1 MKPTFQALVMSAV
14 SVVCFLAGDV
24 LTGAAFASGFPE
36 CDAMTLLSKVPETG
50 LSTEPM
56 ALAVGLMA
64 ACIPWA
70 IWARN
75 LVRAGTYRQGE
86 EHGSARWG
94 TLKEG
99 RAFMDAK
106 NPANNILLS
115 RDFALAL
122 KPRRF
127 DLKHDRNRNVCVL
140 GGPGSG
146 KTRYY
151 VKPNLM
157 QKNADFFV
165 TDPKGTLLG
174 EVGWMLEDGGYD
186 IRTFD
191 TTDFS
196 RSMRYNP
203 LAYVKDQ
210 TDILIFVECLIKN
223 TTAEDRKSSDPFWE
237 NSERLLYTA
246 LVAYLVYHARPDE
259 RNLNSLMLLLSLA
272 EAREEDESY
281 MSPLDLIFEELETGM
296 RFMERGRGRKAKE
309 ERPFDDGGEWGWV
322 RVGEPHDASEDFALS
337 NYRAFKVAAGKTLKS
352 IIISCNVRLKP
363 LSVDAVSALIAYDE
377 MELGLLGSGEGKH
390 AIFASMSDS
399 DSTFDFLF
407 ALLMWQATSVLYK
420 TALVRFAGSLKRPVH
435 FLLDEFGNI
444 GEVPDFER
452 VIATARSRNVSFS
465 IILQSA
471 SQLERSYEKEGA
483 KTILDCC
490 DTVVFLGGKSTETN
504 EMISKMIGKQ
514 TVKVLTESDSRG
526 TNRSTTQNYN
536 VIERELMTPDEVGR
550 LSRDESIVLIS
561 GTYPLKGAKYR
572 IEEHPSYPEVDPGHA
587 GAAYKAR
594 FDFNEYRE
602 RKGGGGPMR

>member
-1 MKPTFQALVMSAV
+1 MRPALQALATCAASIA
-14 SVVCFLAGDV
+14 CFLAGD
-24 LTGAAFASGFPE
+24 AAASAAAASGFPS
-36 CDAMTLLSKVPETG
+36 CGAATLLSAVPATG
-50 LSTEPM
+50 VTADPM

-70 IWARN
+70 VWARS

-99 RAFMDAK
+99 RAFMDSK
-106 NPANNILLS
+106 DPSNNILLS

-157 QKNADFFV
+157 QKNADFLV

-174 EVGWMLEDGGYD
+174 EVGWMLEGAGYD

-196 RSMRYNP
+196 RSMHYNP
-203 LAYVKDQ
+203 LAYVEDQ
-210 TDILIFVECLIKN
+210 ADILVFVECLIKN
-223 TTAEDRKSSDPFWE
+223 TTPDDRKGSDPFWE

-246 LVAYLVYHARPDE
+246 LVAYLVYHARPEE

-296 RFMERGRGRKAKE
+296 RYMERMRPRAATG
-309 ERPFDDGGEWGWV
+309 ERPFDDGGDWGWV
-322 RVGEPHDASEDFALS
+322 RVGEPHDAGEDFALS

-363 LSVDAVSALIAYDE
+363 LSVDAVSQLVSRDEIALDE
-377 MELGLLGSGEGKH
+377 LGSGEGRH

-420 TALVRFAGSLKRPVH
+420 TALGRFGGALRRPVH

-444 GEVPDFER
+444 GTVPDFER

-504 EMISKMIGKQ
+504 EMVSKMIGKQ

-526 TNRSTTQNYN
+526 ANRSTTQNYN
-536 VIERELMTPDEVGR
+536 VIERDLMTPDEVGR
-550 LSRDESIVLIS
+550 LPRDESIVLIS
-561 GTYPLKGAKYR
+561 GTYPLKGRSTASR
-572 IEEHPSYPEVDPGHA
+572 SIPPTP
-587 GAAYKAR
+587 R
-594 FDFNEYRE
+594 
-602 RKGGGGPMR
+602 